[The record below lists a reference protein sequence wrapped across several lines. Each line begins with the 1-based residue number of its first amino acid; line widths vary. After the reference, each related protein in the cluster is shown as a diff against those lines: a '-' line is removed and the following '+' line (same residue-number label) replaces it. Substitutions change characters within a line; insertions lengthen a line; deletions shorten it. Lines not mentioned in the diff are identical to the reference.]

1 MGGKDDAKEIKDL
14 SKQLEAFKRDMRTEL
29 RELKESVK
37 YCADTCDEVSEFK
50 KEFLS
55 LRDEIKQLLKENS
68 TLKDE
73 NEKLTQKIE
82 ELEQYQRMNN
92 LEIKGI
98 PKTDKTDD
106 VMKMVEKVGEALEES
121 IQESD
126 IDTCHWVP
134 TPKPDVHNIVV
145 RFVHRRKRDELLAKA
160 RKKWL
165 TCKDLGLESKN
176 SVYVNEH
183 LTQKNKKLLAA
194 ARKKKSEV
202 NWQFVWTSK
211 GRVLARKNETSRVI
225 RIASQN
231 DLEKMTSEGE

>member
-1 MGGKDDAKEIKDL
+1 DDAKEIKEL
-14 SKQLEAFKRDMRTEL
+14 CRQLEAFKRDMRTEL
-29 RELKESVK
+29 RELEDSVK
-37 YCADTCDEVSEFK
+37 YGADTCDEVIKFKEEFM
-50 KEFLS
+50 S

-68 TLKDE
+68 TLRDE

-82 ELEQYQRMNN
+82 DLEQYQRMNN

-98 PKTDKTDD
+98 PKTDNTVDAMQ
-106 VMKMVEKVGEALEES
+106 VVEKVCEAFEES

-126 IDTCHWVP
+126 TDTCHWVP
-134 TPKPDVHNIVV
+134 TPKSDVHNIVV
-145 RFVHRRKRDELLAKA
+145 RFVQRRKRDELLAKA

-165 TCKDLGLESKN
+165 TCTELGLDSKN

-183 LTQKNKKLLAA
+183 LTQKSKKLLAA

-211 GRVLARKNETSRVI
+211 GRVLARKTESSTVI

-231 DLEKMTSEGE
+231 DLEKMTSDSV

>member
-1 MGGKDDAKEIKDL
+1 MGGKDDSKEIKEL
-14 SKQLEAFKRDMRTEL
+14 ARQLEAFKRDMRTEL
-29 RELKESVK
+29 RELKDSVK
-37 YCADTCDEVSEFK
+37 YCADSCDEVGEFK
-50 KEFLS
+50 KEFLA
-55 LRDEIKQLLKENS
+55 LRNEIKQLLKENS
-68 TLKDE
+68 TLRDE
-73 NEKLTQKIE
+73 NEKLTQKIDD
-82 ELEQYQRMNN
+82 LEQYQRMNN

-98 PKTDKTDD
+98 PKTEKTID
-106 VMKMVEKVGEALEES
+106 VMKIVEKVGEALEES

-134 TPKPDVHNIVV
+134 TPKPGVHNIVV
-145 RFVHRRKRDELLAKA
+145 RFVQRRKRDEFLAKV

-165 TCKDLGLESKN
+165 TYKDLGLDSKN

-183 LTQKNKKLLAA
+183 LTQKSKKLLAA

-211 GRVLARKNETSRVI
+211 GRVLARKTQTSTVI

-231 DLEKMTSEGE
+231 DLEKMTSENE